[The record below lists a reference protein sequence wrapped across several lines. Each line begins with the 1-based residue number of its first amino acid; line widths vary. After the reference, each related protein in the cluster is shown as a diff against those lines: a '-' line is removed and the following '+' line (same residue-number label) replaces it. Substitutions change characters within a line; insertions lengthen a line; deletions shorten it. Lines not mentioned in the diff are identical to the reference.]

1 MWKFTKFKK
10 EYMNNDENIILEMLR
25 INNDEI
31 FCKGLKTKISI
42 FLGTKNIFKSKFHAI
57 IKIFLKISYS

>member
-1 MWKFTKFKK
+1 
-10 EYMNNDENIILEMLR
+10 MNNDENIILEMLR

>member
-1 MWKFTKFKK
+1 
-10 EYMNNDENIILEMLR
+10 MNNDENIILEMLR

-31 FCKGLKTKISI
+31 FCKGLMTKISI
-42 FLGTKNIFKSKFHAI
+42 FLRTKNIFKSKFHAI